1 MRRLFGTDGIRG
13 IANEYPMTAE
23 MAMQIGRAI
32 AVLCKHGNH
41 RHKIIIGKDT
51 RISGYM
57 FETSLSSGICSMG
70 VDIMLVGPL
79 PTPAIAFIT
88 QSMRAD
94 AGIVISASHNPYQ
107 DNGIKIFSR
116 DGFKLPDEI
125 EEKIEELVFAAS
137 MDSLRPSPDSIGKA
151 FRIDD
156 ASGRYIQHLKNT
168 FPAEM
173 TLDGFK
179 IVVDCANGAA
189 YKVAPIVF
197 SELGADVIS
206 TGVEPD
212 GININK
218 DVGALYPEH
227 VSELVKKH
235 KADIGIALDGD
246 GDRVIICDEK
256 GRVVDGDQIMA
267 INAVDMAKSGRLK
280 KNIVVATVMSNMGL
294 EIFLKDNGIRLARTQ
309 VGDRYVVE
317 YMRGNGL
324 NFGGEQ
330 SGHIIFM
337 DHLTTGDGILAA
349 LQTLSV
355 MKKKERPLSEL
366 ANVMKK
372 FPQVLINFKVKE
384 KKDLSSIGEVSRAIK
399 QAEKSL
405 KGKGRILVRYSGT
418 EMKLRVMVEGE
429 SKEKIEKIAN
439 NVSEIIKKY
448 VC

>member
-32 AVLCKHGNH
+32 AVLCKRGNH

-57 FETSLSSGICSMG
+57 FETALSSGICSMG
-70 VDIMLVGPL
+70 VDLMLVGPL

-116 DGFKLPDEI
+116 DGFKLPDEM
-125 EEKIEELVFAAS
+125 EEKIEKLVFATS
-137 MDSLRPSPDSIGKA
+137 MDSLRPSTDSIGKA
-151 FRIDD
+151 YRIED

-168 FPAEM
+168 FPADL
-173 TLDGFK
+173 TLDGLK

-189 YKVAPIVF
+189 YKVAPVVF
-197 SELGADVIS
+197 EELGATVIS

-212 GININK
+212 GLNINR

-227 VSELVKKH
+227 ISQLVKKH

-246 GDRVIICDEK
+246 ADRVIICDEK
-256 GRVVDGDQIMA
+256 GDIVDGDQIMA
-267 INAVDMAKSGRLK
+267 INALNMKERGVLR
-280 KNIVVATVMSNMGL
+280 KNTVVATVMSNMGL
-294 EIFLKDNGIRLARTQ
+294 EIFLKEKGMRLVRTQ

-317 YMRGNGL
+317 YLRNNGL

-330 SGHIIFM
+330 SGHIIFL
-337 DHLTTGDGILAA
+337 DYLTTGDGILAA

-355 MKKKERPLSEL
+355 MKRSGKRLSEL
-366 ANVMKK
+366 GKIIQK
-372 FPQVLINFKVKE
+372 FPQVLVNFKVKE
-384 KKDLSSIGEVSRAIK
+384 KKDLDSIPEVVRVIK
-399 QAEKSL
+399 GAEKNL
-405 KGKGRILVRYSGT
+405 KGRGRILVRYSGT
-418 EMKLRVMVEGE
+418 EMKARVMVEGE
-429 SKEKIEKIAN
+429 DKEKIEKMAN
-439 NVSEIIKKY
+439 DISSVIKKY
-448 VC
+448 VS

>member
-1 MRRLFGTDGIRG
+1 MRRLFGTDGVRG

-32 AVLCKHGNH
+32 AVLCQHGNH

-116 DGFKLPDEI
+116 DGFKLPDEV

-137 MDSLRPSPDSIGKA
+137 MDSLRPSPERIGKA

-168 FPAEM
+168 FPPEM
-173 TLDGFK
+173 TLDGLRV
-179 IVVDCANGAA
+179 VVDCANGAA
-189 YKVAPIVF
+189 YKVAPVVF
-197 SELGADVIS
+197 EELGADVIS
-206 TGVEPD
+206 AGIEPD
-212 GININK
+212 GVNINR

-227 VSELVKKH
+227 MAELVKKH
-235 KADIGIALDGD
+235 RADIGIALDGD
-246 GDRVIICDEK
+246 ADRVIICDEK
-256 GRVVDGDQIMA
+256 GSIVDGDQIMA
-267 INAVDMAKSGRLK
+267 INASEMAETGRLK
-280 KNIVVATVMSNMGL
+280 KNTVVATVMSNMGL
-294 EIFLKDNGIRLARTQ
+294 EVFLKENGMKLVRTQ

-317 YMRGNGL
+317 YMRKYGL

-337 DHLTTGDGILAA
+337 DYLTTGDGILAA

-355 MKKKERPLSEL
+355 MKKRSRPLSEL
-366 ANVMKK
+366 AKIIRK
-372 FPQVLINFKVKE
+372 FPQVLINFRVKE
-384 KKDLSSIGEVSRAIK
+384 KKDLNSIGEISKAIK

-405 KGKGRILVRYSGT
+405 KGRGRVLVRYSGT
-418 EMKLRVMVEGE
+418 EMKARVMVEGE
-429 SKEKIEKIAN
+429 DRGKIEKIAN
-439 NVSEIIKKY
+439 EISELIKKY

>member
-32 AVLCKHGNH
+32 AVLCKRGNH

-57 FETSLSSGICSMG
+57 FETALSSGICSMG
-70 VDIMLVGPL
+70 VDLMLVGPL

-116 DGFKLPDEI
+116 DGFKLPDEM
-125 EEKIEELVFAAS
+125 EEKIEELVFATS
-137 MDSLRPSPDSIGKA
+137 MDSLRPSTDSIGKA
-151 FRIDD
+151 YRIED

-168 FPAEM
+168 FPADL
-173 TLDGFK
+173 TLDGLK

-189 YKVAPIVF
+189 YKVAPVVF
-197 SELGADVIS
+197 EELGATVIS

-212 GININK
+212 GLNINK

-227 VSELVKKH
+227 ISQLVKKH

-246 GDRVIICDEK
+246 ADRVIICDEK
-256 GRVVDGDQIMA
+256 GDIVDGDQIMA
-267 INAVDMAKSGRLK
+267 INALNMKERGVLR
-280 KNIVVATVMSNMGL
+280 KNTVVATVMSNMGL
-294 EIFLKDNGIRLARTQ
+294 EIFLKEKGMRLVRTQ

-317 YMRGNGL
+317 YLRNNGL

-330 SGHIIFM
+330 SGHIIFL
-337 DHLTTGDGILAA
+337 DYLTTGDGILAA

-355 MKKKERPLSEL
+355 MKRSGKRLSEL
-366 ANVMKK
+366 GKIIQK
-372 FPQVLINFKVKE
+372 FPQVLVNFKVKE
-384 KKDLSSIGEVSRAIK
+384 KKDLDSIPEVVRVIK
-399 QAEKSL
+399 GAEKNL
-405 KGKGRILVRYSGT
+405 KGRGRILVRYSGT
-418 EMKLRVMVEGE
+418 EMKARVMVEGE
-429 SKEKIEKIAN
+429 DKEKIEKMAN
-439 NVSEIIKKY
+439 DISSVIKKY
-448 VC
+448 VS

>member
-32 AVLCKHGNH
+32 AVLCKRGNH

-57 FETSLSSGICSMG
+57 FETALSSGICSMG
-70 VDIMLVGPL
+70 VDLMLVGPL

-116 DGFKLPDEI
+116 DGFKLPDEM
-125 EEKIEELVFAAS
+125 EEKIEELVFATS
-137 MDSLRPSPDSIGKA
+137 MDSLRPSTDSIGKA
-151 FRIDD
+151 YRIED

-168 FPAEM
+168 FPADL
-173 TLDGFK
+173 TLDGLK

-189 YKVAPIVF
+189 YKVAPVVF
-197 SELGADVIS
+197 EELGATVIS

-212 GININK
+212 GLNINR

-227 VSELVKKH
+227 ISQLVKKH

-246 GDRVIICDEK
+246 ADRVIICDEK
-256 GRVVDGDQIMA
+256 GDIVDGDQIMA
-267 INAVDMAKSGRLK
+267 INALNMKERGVLR
-280 KNIVVATVMSNMGL
+280 KNTVVATVMSNMGL
-294 EIFLKDNGIRLARTQ
+294 EIFLKEKGMRLVRTQ

-317 YMRGNGL
+317 YLRNNGL

-330 SGHIIFM
+330 SGHIIFL
-337 DHLTTGDGILAA
+337 DYLTTGDGILAA

-355 MKKKERPLSEL
+355 MKRSGKRLSEL
-366 ANVMKK
+366 GKIIQK
-372 FPQVLINFKVKE
+372 FPQVLVNFKVKE
-384 KKDLSSIGEVSRAIK
+384 KKDLDSIPEVVRVIK
-399 QAEKSL
+399 GAEKNL
-405 KGKGRILVRYSGT
+405 KGRGRILVRYSGT
-418 EMKLRVMVEGE
+418 EMKARVMVEGE
-429 SKEKIEKIAN
+429 DKEKIEKMAN
-439 NVSEIIKKY
+439 DISSVIKKY
-448 VC
+448 VS

>member
-1 MRRLFGTDGIRG
+1 MRRLFGTDGVRG

-23 MAMQIGRAI
+23 MSMQIGRAI
-32 AVLCKHGNH
+32 AVLCKNGNH

-107 DNGIKIFSR
+107 DNGIKIFSK
-116 DGFKLPDEI
+116 DGYKLPDEI

-137 MDSLRPSPDSIGKA
+137 MDSLRPSPESIGKA
-151 FRIDD
+151 FRIED

-168 FPAEM
+168 FPQEL
-173 TLDGFK
+173 TLDGLR

-189 YKVAPIVF
+189 YRVAPIVF
-197 SELGADVIS
+197 EELGATVIS

-212 GININK
+212 GLNINRE
-218 DVGALYPEH
+218 VGALYPEN
-227 VSELVKKH
+227 VSRLVRMH
-235 KADIGIALDGD
+235 SADIGIALDGD
-246 GDRVIICDEK
+246 ADRVIICDEK
-256 GRVVDGDQIMA
+256 GNIVDGDQIMA
-267 INAVDMAKSGRLK
+267 INALEMRLSGRLK
-280 KNIVVATVMSNMGL
+280 KDTVVATVMSNMGL
-294 EIFLKDNGIRLARTQ
+294 EIFCRENDMKLVRTQ

-317 YMRGNGL
+317 YMRNHGL

-330 SGHIIFM
+330 SGHIIFL
-337 DHLTTGDGILAA
+337 DYLTTGDGILAA

-355 MKKKERPLSEL
+355 MKKRGKPLSEL
-366 ANVMKK
+366 GKLIEK

-384 KKDLSSIGEVSRAIK
+384 KRDLNSIKEVSKAIRD
-399 QAEKSL
+399 AERML
-405 KGKGRILVRYSGT
+405 KGRGRVLVRYSGT
-418 EMKLRVMVEGE
+418 ELKVRVMVEGE
-429 SKEKIEKIAN
+429 NKTKIEKIAN
-439 NVSEIIKKY
+439 DIANVIKKY

>member
-32 AVLCKHGNH
+32 AVLCKRGNH

-57 FETSLSSGICSMG
+57 FETALSSGICSMG
-70 VDIMLVGPL
+70 VDLMLVGPL

-116 DGFKLPDEI
+116 DGFKLPDEM
-125 EEKIEELVFAAS
+125 EEKIEELVFATS
-137 MDSLRPSPDSIGKA
+137 MDSLRPSTDSIGKA
-151 FRIDD
+151 YRIED

-168 FPAEM
+168 FPADL
-173 TLDGFK
+173 TLDGLK

-189 YKVAPIVF
+189 YKVAPVVF
-197 SELGADVIS
+197 EELGATVIS

-212 GININK
+212 GLNINR

-227 VSELVKKH
+227 ISQLVKKH

-246 GDRVIICDEK
+246 ADRVIICDEK
-256 GRVVDGDQIMA
+256 GDIVDGDQIMA
-267 INAVDMAKSGRLK
+267 INALNMKERGVLR
-280 KNIVVATVMSNMGL
+280 KNTVVATVMSNMGL
-294 EIFLKDNGIRLARTQ
+294 EIFLKEKGMRLVRTQ

-317 YMRGNGL
+317 YLRNNGL

-330 SGHIIFM
+330 SGHIIFL
-337 DHLTTGDGILAA
+337 DYLTTGDGILAA

-355 MKKKERPLSEL
+355 MKRSGKRLSEL
-366 ANVMKK
+366 GKIIQK
-372 FPQVLINFKVKE
+372 FPQVLVNFKVKE
-384 KKDLSSIGEVSRAIK
+384 KKDLDSIPEVVRVIK
-399 QAEKSL
+399 GAEKNL
-405 KGKGRILVRYSGT
+405 KGRGRTLVRYSGT
-418 EMKLRVMVEGE
+418 EMKARVMVEGE
-429 SKEKIEKIAN
+429 DKEKIEKMAN
-439 NVSEIIKKY
+439 DISSVIKKY
-448 VC
+448 VS

>member
-1 MRRLFGTDGIRG
+1 MRRLFGTDGVRG

-32 AVLCKHGNH
+32 AVICKRGEH
-41 RHKIIIGKDT
+41 RHRIIIGKDT

-70 VDIMLVGPL
+70 VDLMLVGPL

-116 DGFKLPDEI
+116 DGFKLPDEV

-137 MDSLRPSPDSIGKA
+137 MDSLKPSPESIGKA
-151 FRIDD
+151 YRIED

-168 FPAEM
+168 FPSDL
-173 TLDGFK
+173 TLDGLK

-189 YKVAPIVF
+189 YKVAPTVF
-197 SELGADVIS
+197 EELGARVVS

-212 GININK
+212 GVNINK
-218 DVGALYPEH
+218 DVGALHPEH
-227 VSELVKKH
+227 ISNLVKRH
-235 KADIGIALDGD
+235 RADIGIALDGD
-246 GDRVIICDEK
+246 ADRVIICDEF
-256 GRVVDGDQIMA
+256 GEIVDGDQIMA
-267 INAVDMAKSGRLK
+267 INALNMKESGVLR
-280 KNIVVATVMSNMGL
+280 KNTVVATVMSNMGL
-294 EIFLKDNGIRLARTQ
+294 ELFLKDNGMRLVRTQ

-317 YMRGNGL
+317 YLRNNGL

-337 DHLTTGDGILAA
+337 DYLTTGDGILAA

-355 MKKKERPLSEL
+355 MKRSGKRLSEL
-366 ANVMKK
+366 GKIIQK
-372 FPQVLINFKVKE
+372 FPQVLVNFKVKE
-384 KKDLSSIGEVSRAIK
+384 KKDLDSIPEVVRVIK
-399 QAEKSL
+399 GAEKNL
-405 KGKGRILVRYSGT
+405 KGRGRILVRYSGT
-418 EMKLRVMVEGE
+418 EMKARVMVEGE
-429 SKEKIEKIAN
+429 DKGRIEKMAE
-439 NVSEIIKKY
+439 EISDVIKKY

>member
-32 AVLCKHGNH
+32 AVLCKRGNH

-57 FETSLSSGICSMG
+57 FETALSSGICSMG
-70 VDIMLVGPL
+70 VDLMLVGPL

-116 DGFKLPDEI
+116 DGFKLPDEM
-125 EEKIEELVFAAS
+125 EEKIEELVFATS
-137 MDSLRPSPDSIGKA
+137 MDSLRPSTDSIGKA
-151 FRIDD
+151 YRIED

-168 FPAEM
+168 FPADL
-173 TLDGFK
+173 TLDGLK

-189 YKVAPIVF
+189 YKVAPVVF
-197 SELGADVIS
+197 EELGATVIS
-206 TGVEPD
+206 TGVDPD
-212 GININK
+212 GLNINR

-227 VSELVKKH
+227 ISQLVKKH

-246 GDRVIICDEK
+246 ADRVIICDEK
-256 GRVVDGDQIMA
+256 GDIVDGDQIMA
-267 INAVDMAKSGRLK
+267 INALNMKERGVLR
-280 KNIVVATVMSNMGL
+280 KNTVVATVMSNMGL
-294 EIFLKDNGIRLARTQ
+294 EIFLKEKGMRLVRTQ

-317 YMRGNGL
+317 YLRNNGL

-330 SGHIIFM
+330 SGHIIFL
-337 DHLTTGDGILAA
+337 DYLTTGDGILAA

-355 MKKKERPLSEL
+355 MKRSGKRLSEL
-366 ANVMKK
+366 GKIIQK
-372 FPQVLINFKVKE
+372 FPQVLVNFKVKE
-384 KKDLSSIGEVSRAIK
+384 KKDLDSIPEVVRVIK
-399 QAEKSL
+399 GAEKNL
-405 KGKGRILVRYSGT
+405 KGRGRILVRYSGT
-418 EMKLRVMVEGE
+418 EMKARVMVEGE
-429 SKEKIEKIAN
+429 DKEKIEKMAN
-439 NVSEIIKKY
+439 DISSVIKKY
-448 VC
+448 VS